1 MSILKLLFQLFLIY
15 MLYKLIFDFII
26 PVYKTSIRM
35 KKKMNEMNERANQAQ
50 HKEEPGPSKKQV
62 SADYI
67 DYEEV
72 K

>member
-1 MSILKLLFQLFLIY
+1 MSILRLLFQLFVVY

-35 KKKMNEMNERANQAQ
+35 KQKMNEMNERNQQPPA
-50 HKEEPGPSKKQV
+50 KEDPAPSKKAV

-67 DYEEV
+67 DYEEI

>member
-35 KKKMNEMNERANQAQ
+35 KKKMNEMNERNQQ
-50 HKEEPGPSKKQV
+50 QKPEEEPQPYKKSV
-62 SADYI
+62 SSDYI
-67 DYEEV
+67 DYEEI

>member
-1 MSILKLLFQLFLIY
+1 MSILKLLFQLFIIY

-50 HKEEPGPSKKQV
+50 PKEEPRPTKKPI

-67 DYEEV
+67 DYEEI

>member
-1 MSILKLLFQLFLIY
+1 MSILRLLFQLFLIY
-15 MLYKLIFDFII
+15 MLYKLIFEFII

-35 KKKMNEMNERANQAQ
+35 KQKMNEMNDKMKQPPA
-50 HKEEPGPSKKQV
+50 KEDPAPAKKPI

-67 DYEEV
+67 DYEEI